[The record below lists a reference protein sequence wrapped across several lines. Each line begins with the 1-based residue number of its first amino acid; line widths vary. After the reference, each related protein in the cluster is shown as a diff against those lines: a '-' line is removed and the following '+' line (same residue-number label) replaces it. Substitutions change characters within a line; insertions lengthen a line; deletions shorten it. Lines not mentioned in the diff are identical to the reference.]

1 MGPKPDFI
9 KSCNTLLI
17 LLLIL
22 SILLIMFMYFR
33 SKRHFEGFSQKER
46 YTMNR
51 GQDAYDD
58 FYAGI
63 YDLLYK
69 TDARAKYEAEQ
80 IIAVTQPDTEFSRF
94 LDIGCGTGCLVETVR
109 GLGYQVVGVDK
120 SAAMIRAGQAKR
132 PACELVKGDAQD
144 AMSFDRGSFTHIL
157 CMNNTIY
164 ELKDKVHFFRNCAH
178 WLRAGGYL
186 IVHLVDPARFDPI
199 IPIGNTFGNT
209 FGNPSGNTY
218 GNPSGNTFGNTFG
231 NPSGNT
237 YGNTFGNPSGK
248 SGPGKSRV
256 YDSPQEFS
264 KSRITGSIVDFID
277 FKYKSAYDFDQ
288 VDTTGTVVQV
298 ETFTDTETNHV
309 RQNEHTLYMAKERDI
324 LAEAQYCGFV
334 LAGQFT
340 MERYNRDAHQTV
352 YILQKM

>member
-69 TDARAKYEAEQ
+69 TDERAKYEAQQ
-80 IIAVTQPDTEFSRF
+80 IVLATQPDTEFSRF

-132 PACELVKGDAQD
+132 ASCELVKGDAQD
-144 AMSFDRGSFTHIL
+144 SMSFDRGAFTHIL
-157 CMNNTIY
+157 CMNGTIY
-164 ELKDKVHFFRNCAH
+164 EFRDKVTFFRNCAH

-186 IVHLVDPARFDPI
+186 ALHLVDPSKFDPI
-199 IPIGNTFGNT
+199 VPLSKSVSTGFGL
-209 FGNPSGNTY
+209 
-218 GNPSGNTFGNTFG
+218 
-231 NPSGNT
+231 
-237 YGNTFGNPSGK
+237 GK
-248 SGPGKSRV
+248 NRV

-309 RQNEHTLYMAKERDI
+309 RQNEHTRYMAKERDI
-324 LAEAQYCGFV
+324 LAEAEFCGFV
-334 LAGQFT
+334 LAGEFT

>member
-1 MGPKPDFI
+1 MAQK
-9 KSCNTLLI
+9 NTWLI

-22 SILLIMFMYFR
+22 LILMLLFMYFR

-69 TDARAKYEAEQ
+69 TDERAKYEAQQ
-80 IIAVTQPDTEFSRF
+80 IVLATQPDTEFSRF

-109 GLGYQVVGVDK
+109 DLGYKVVGVDK
-120 SAAMIRAGQAKR
+120 SAAMIRLGQEKR
-132 PACELVKGDAQD
+132 ASCELVKGDGQD
-144 AMSFDRGSFTHIL
+144 SMLFDRGSFTHIL
-157 CMNNTIY
+157 CMNGTVY
-164 ELKDKVHFFRNCAH
+164 EFRDKVAFFRNCAH
-178 WLRAGGYL
+178 WLRPGGYL
-186 IVHLVDPARFDPI
+186 VVHLVDPKKFDPI
-199 IPIGNTFGNT
+199 VPIGNTFGN
-209 FGNPSGNTY
+209 PY
-218 GNPSGNTFGNTFG
+218 GNP
-231 NPSGNT
+231 
-237 YGNTFGNPSGK
+237 YGLGK
-248 SGPGKSRV
+248 NRV
-256 YDSPQEFS
+256 YDSPQEYS
-264 KSRITGSIVDFID
+264 KSRITDSIVDFID

-288 VDTTGTVVQV
+288 VDITGTVVQI
-298 ETFTDTETNHV
+298 ETFTDAETNHV
-309 RQNEHTLYMAKERDI
+309 RQNEHTRYMAKERDI
-324 LAEAQYCGFV
+324 LAEAEFCGFV

>member
-1 MGPKPDFI
+1 MKLAI
-9 KSCNTLLI
+9 HSSNIWLI
-17 LLLIL
+17 LLMVL
-22 SILLIMFMYFR
+22 SILLLMFMYFR

-69 TDARAKYEAEQ
+69 TDDRAKYEAEQ
-80 IIAVTQPDTEFSRF
+80 IIQATQPDPEFSRF
-94 LDIGCGTGCLVETVR
+94 LDIGCGTGCLVQTVKD
-109 GLGYQVVGVDK
+109 LGYKVVGVDK
-120 SAAMIRAGQAKR
+120 SAAMILAGQEKR
-132 PACELVKGDAQD
+132 PACELMKGDAQD
-144 AMSFDRGSFTHIL
+144 SMSFDRGSFTHIL
-157 CMNNTIY
+157 CMNSTIY
-164 ELKDKVHFFRNCAH
+164 EFRDKVTFFRNCAH

-186 IVHLVDPARFDPI
+186 IVHLVDPNKFDPI
-199 IPIGNTFGNT
+199 IPLGNTFGL
-209 FGNPSGNTY
+209 
-218 GNPSGNTFGNTFG
+218 
-231 NPSGNT
+231 
-237 YGNTFGNPSGK
+237 
-248 SGPGKSRV
+248 GKSRV

-264 KSRITGSIVDFID
+264 KSRITNSIVDFID

-288 VDTTGTVVQV
+288 LNVTGTVVQV
-298 ETFTDTETNHV
+298 ETFTDAESNHV
-309 RQNEHTLYMAKERDI
+309 RQNEHTRYMAKERDI

-352 YILQKM
+352 YLLQKM